1 MKPYALLLL
10 AVLAIRCASPKK
22 REVALSNPSITL
34 EEFKAQNWQEKVEIL
49 SAFQVAPST
58 VEEHEI
64 ILAGLL
70 TQHER
75 VQIEALK
82 VTEQFSLANNISHI
96 PPMLKTNSAMLR
108 YHALV
113 TLISFPNDDQELKL
127 SGEMLRDP
135 EWMVREIAVRNISN
149 FPSERGKKAYFS
161 GILLMLKEK
170 NINVLREVYDTLIW
184 YQDPRAYT
192 YLIKRSYVYEDP
204 IEIIVIMDQ
213 LIKIP
218 DPRARQ
224 RIQSIASTNKDPI
237 VVREARFLLAKL

>member
-1 MKPYALLLL
+1 MKHYALLLL
-10 AVLAIRCASPKK
+10 AIFAVSCTGPNK
-22 REVALSNPSITL
+22 REASLTNPTITL
-34 EEFKAQNWQEKVEIL
+34 EEYKSKNWQEKVEIL
-49 SAFQVAPST
+49 SAFQIAPST
-58 VEEHEI
+58 LKEHEI

-82 VTEQFSLANNISHI
+82 ITERFSLANNLSYI

-108 YHALV
+108 YHALSALV
-113 TLISFPNDDQELKL
+113 SFANDDQELKS

-135 EWMVREIAVRNISN
+135 EWMIREIALRNIRN
-149 FPSERGKKAYFS
+149 FPSERSKKIYFS
-161 GILLMLKEK
+161 RILLMLKEK

-204 IEIIVIMDQ
+204 MEIIVIMDQ

-218 DPRARQ
+218 DPRAKQ
-224 RIQSIASTNKDPI
+224 RIQSISRTDKDPI
-237 VVREARFLLAKL
+237 VVREARFLLGYK